1 MAAGTVLGQCVRRGQ
16 RFVVMLNNQMAEEQ
30 AVGVLGH
37 EWTHAL
43 ARNYSLDRIAHC
55 RIWTPPRSTA

>member
-1 MAAGTVLGQCVRRGQ
+1 VLLKEQPI
-16 RFVVMLNNQMAEEQ
+16 EEQ
-30 AVGVLGH
+30 AVEVLGH
-37 EWTHAL
+37 EWAHAL